1 MHTADINKHYIY
13 FFRWSVLLLCMYA
26 QQAQALLNIEI
37 TKSGDSA
44 LPIAIVPF
52 GWKASSGAAPTD
64 IAEIV
69 IADLERTGQF
79 RAMKPADM
87 LQQPHSGQDVRFE
100 NWRITGVGN
109 LVVGSI
115 RPFSKDKYIIEFQL
129 FDVFKERQMIGH
141 SFTVP
146 TKELRGVAHSISD
159 LVYEAITGERGAFN
173 TRIAYVAALNKN
185 GKREYRLEV
194 SDTDGYNARTLIRSP
209 QPIMSPSWS
218 PDGRSLAYVSFENR
232 RSQVY
237 VQPVFGGDDREQI
250 AAFEGIN
257 SAPVWSPDGR
267 SLALTL
273 SRDGN
278 ADIYIM
284 DLASKRV
291 TRVTNTWAIDTEP
304 AWMPDG
310 KTLLF
315 TSGRSG
321 NPQIY
326 RMTLPDGK
334 PERLTFEGDYNASP
348 VVSPDGRS
356 VAMVHRSSG
365 NYRIAV
371 LDLKS
376 RLFRVLTDGR
386 LDETPSF
393 APNGSIV
400 LYASQQGQQG
410 VLAAVSIDGRTR
422 QRLALHEGDIRE
434 PTWAPFVSDSRR

>member
-1 MHTADINKHYIY
+1 MN
-13 FFRWSVLLLCMYA
+13 FFRRFFPYALLFLYA
-26 QQAQALLNIEI
+26 QAAQALLNIEI
-37 TKSGDSA
+37 TKAGDAA

-52 GWKASSGAAPTD
+52 GWNASGGASPAD
-64 IAEIV
+64 IAQIV
-69 IADLERTGQF
+69 TADLERTGQF
-79 RAMKPADM
+79 RAMPVADM
-87 LQQPHSGQDVRFE
+87 LQQPSSGRDVRFE
-100 NWRITGVGN
+100 NWRLTGVGH
-109 LVVGSI
+109 LVVGSV
-115 RPFSKDKYIIEFQL
+115 RPYTKDKYIVEFQL
-129 FDVFKERQMIGH
+129 LDVFKERQMLGH
-141 SFTVP
+141 SYTVP
-146 TKELRGVAHSISD
+146 SKELRGVAHDISD
-159 LVYEAITGERGAFN
+159 LIYEAITGERGAFN
-173 TRIAYVAALNKN
+173 TRIAYVAALLKDK
-185 GKREYRLEV
+185 KREYRLEI
-194 SDTDGYNARTLIRSP
+194 SDTDGYNARTLLRSSH
-209 QPIMSPSWS
+209 PIMSPTWS
-218 PDGRSLAYVSFENR
+218 PDGRSVAYVSFENR

-237 VQPVFGGDDREQI
+237 VHPVFGGEREQI

-257 SAPVWSPDGR
+257 SAPAWSPDGR

-284 DLASKRV
+284 DLASKRI

-310 KTLLF
+310 QTLLF

-326 RMTLPDGK
+326 RVTLPDGK

-356 VAMVHRSSG
+356 IAMVHRSAG

-434 PTWAPFVSDSRR
+434 PTWAPFASDRR